1 MPAHQLL
8 VHPAADHLDGEHA
21 LLVLAFVAFH
31 VFACCLLHACCLSG
45 WPESDAGNVGVHVLL
60 MSVPQHPDVH
70 SLVLVRATGARALH
84 ALVKSVVLFTCARVR
99 VDAHVCSFCMRVRAH
114 VCDGLTICERS
125 AHASACSCCTC
136 VQAQSCVQVRARECV
151 YVPATM
157 FVRARAFVYV
167 RTLARGVVIV
177 IFAVQRVHACDAQEL
192 QLMHVYEGDVLIS
205 CAHWCLHVRA

>member
-1 MPAHQLL
+1 MPL
-8 VHPAADHLDGEHA
+8 PAA
-21 LLVLAFVAFH
+21 V
-31 VFACCLLHACCLSG
+31 
-45 WPESDAGNVGVHVLL
+45 
-60 MSVPQHPDVH
+60 
-70 SLVLVRATGARALH
+70 
-84 ALVKSVVLFTCARVR
+84 
-99 VDAHVCSFCMRVRAH
+99 AHVCKRRA
-114 VCDGLTICERS
+114 
-125 AHASACSCCTC
+125 
-136 VQAQSCVQVRARECV
+136 VQVRARECV